1 MKRIGYG
8 NYAVFLMSIFT
19 SIWVSLHIFILMFY
33 FQYVA
38 LMPVFMFYIILIQLQ
53 TICDS
58 TMNGRVN
65 EVEINLRLIKLEKWA
80 IIEAIVA
87 DFQ

>member
-65 EVEINLRLIKLEKWA
+65 EVEINLRLIQLEKWA

-87 DFQ
+87 DFR

>member
-1 MKRIGYG
+1 
-8 NYAVFLMSIFT
+8 
-19 SIWVSLHIFILMFY
+19 MFY

-38 LMPVFMFYIILIQLQ
+38 LMPVFMFYIVLIQLQ

-65 EVEINLRLIKLEKWA
+65 EVEINLRLIQLEKWA